1 VQYYEPAKY
10 VARLRA
16 KKTDRKPLIFAI
28 NLEAGH
34 QGASGRFGVLPEIAR
49 EFAFVIDQAGLAR
62 P

>member
-1 VQYYEPAKY
+1 M
-10 VARLRA
+10 ARLRA

-34 QGASGRFGVLPEIAR
+34 QGASGRFGALPEIAR
-49 EFAFVIDQAGLAR
+49 EYAFVIDQAGLPTR